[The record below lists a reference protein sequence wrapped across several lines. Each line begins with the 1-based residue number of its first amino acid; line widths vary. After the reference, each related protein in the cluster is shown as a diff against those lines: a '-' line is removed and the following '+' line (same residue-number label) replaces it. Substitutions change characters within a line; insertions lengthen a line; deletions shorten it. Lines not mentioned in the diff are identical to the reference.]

1 MLNTEQKIFVT
12 ISFFRNGGDPSFF
25 DKLASASRAFR
36 HRLQRCIDIEGR
48 QVEMAGFMGKLACCP
63 LQSWQSADYTI
74 ESIRPA
80 EAKNCHF

>member
-1 MLNTEQKIFVT
+1 MGVIRVSWIKWPPHQGRSGTGYSAVLTLKE
-12 ISFFRNGGDPSFF
+12 
-25 DKLASASRAFR
+25 DKLK
-36 HRLQRCIDIEGR
+36 
-48 QVEMAGFMGKLACCP
+48 VAGFKGKLAGCT